1 MKAVLLRSKAIKL
14 RLQFEPDNFQFVDL
28 KQNTLPYI
36 AVMRF
41 GAWLLIFLRKEQ
53 YRMKLVLAEKPSV
66 AMSLSK
72 VIGANQR
79 GDGYMEGN
87 GYIVSWC
94 VGHLVE
100 LSQPEAYDEK
110 YAKWRYDD
118 LPIFPEHWQY
128 QVSTSTKKQFGIL
141 KKLMLRKDV
150 ESLICATDAG
160 REGELIFRLV
170 YHQCGCKKPVERLWI
185 SSMEDSAI
193 REGFQK
199 LRPGTEYDALYEA
212 ALCRERADW
221 IVGINA
227 TRLFSCLYGQTL
239 NVGRVMTPTLAMVVM
254 RDAAIRAFKPEPFY
268 SAELKFRDFQAGG
281 ERMKEKAEA
290 EKLVAECCQAGCAVI
305 TKVEQ
310 KEKSEK
316 PPTLFDL
323 TSLQREANRQLG
335 FTAQQTL
342 DYTQALYEKKLV
354 TYPRTDSRYLTDDM
368 ASLVPELVSVIQQSF
383 QIQPD
388 ETAPVNAAQVINSKK
403 VTDHHAIIPT
413 KTAAGYDISSLPSG
427 EQAILTMLA
436 VRLICA
442 VGTSCRYAETIV
454 EAKCAGQKF
463 STKGK
468 TVTDMGWRR
477 YAGKPV
483 EDAEKNAEAG
493 DLPELSEG
501 MTLELAGVDLKEG
514 KTSPPKRFTEDLL
527 LSAMESASSDEFPAG
542 VERKGIGT
550 PATRAAIIEKL
561 VQKGFIERRGDKK
574 TKYLCS
580 TDKGNAL
587 VTVVP
592 EQIQSPSMTAD
603 WEEKLLKIEHGEY
616 DSDAFMGE
624 ISSMVSGLVKTYEAV
639 KGADVLMQP
648 ERKVIGSCPA
658 CGSDVCETAK
668 GWFCRDKGCR
678 FALWKENRFFQTL
691 GKQMTEELAKQLVNQ
706 GKARLT
712 HCYSKKSGRYYDT
725 TVYVETGE
733 DGAAAFKLEFG
744 GKK

>member
-1 MKAVLLRSKAIKL
+1 
-14 RLQFEPDNFQFVDL
+14 
-28 KQNTLPYI
+28 
-36 AVMRF
+36 
-41 GAWLLIFLRKEQ
+41 
-53 YRMKLVLAEKPSV
+53 MKLVLAEKPSV

-72 VIGANQR
+72 VIGADQR

-87 GYIVSWC
+87 GYLVSWC

-110 YAKWRYDD
+110 YAKWKYDD
-118 LPIFPEHWQY
+118 LPILPEHWQY
-128 QVSTSTKKQFGIL
+128 QVSASTKKQFGIL
-141 KKLMLRKDV
+141 KKLMQRKDV

-290 EKLVAECCQAGCAVI
+290 EKLVAECCQAGSAII

-316 PPTLFDL
+316 PPALFDL

-368 ASLVPELVSVIQQSF
+368 APLVSELVSVIQQSF
-383 QIQPD
+383 QIQADVP
-388 ETAPVNAAQVINSKK
+388 APVNAAQVINSKK

-413 KTAAGYDISSLPSG
+413 KTAASYDISSLPSG

-442 VGTSCRYAETIV
+442 VGTPCLYAETVV
-454 EAKCAGQKF
+454 EAECAGQKF
-463 STKGK
+463 RTKGK
-468 TVTDMGWRR
+468 TATDIGWRR
-477 YAGKPV
+477 YAGKPS
-483 EDAEKNAEAG
+483 EEAEKNAGAG
-493 DLPELSEG
+493 ELPELSEG
-501 MTLELAGVDLKEG
+501 MTLELARVDLKEG
-514 KTSPPKRFTEDLL
+514 KPSPPKRFTEDLL

-616 DSDAFMGE
+616 DGDAFMGE

-668 GWFCRDKGCR
+668 GWFCRDKNCK

-706 GKARLT
+706 GKARLI
-712 HCYSKKSGRYYDT
+712 HCYSRKSNRYYDT
-725 TVYVETGE
+725 TVHVETGE

>member
-1 MKAVLLRSKAIKL
+1 
-14 RLQFEPDNFQFVDL
+14 
-28 KQNTLPYI
+28 
-36 AVMRF
+36 
-41 GAWLLIFLRKEQ
+41 
-53 YRMKLVLAEKPSV
+53 MKLVLAEKPSV

-79 GDGYMEGN
+79 GDGYMEGG
-87 GYIVSWC
+87 GYLVSWC

-118 LPIFPEHWQY
+118 LPILPEHWQY
-128 QVSTSTKKQFGIL
+128 QVSASTKKQFGIL
-141 KKLMLRKDV
+141 KKLMQRKDV

-290 EKLVAECCQAGCAVI
+290 EKLVAECCQAGSAII

-316 PPTLFDL
+316 PPALFDL

-368 ASLVPELVSVIQQSF
+368 APLVPELVSVIQQSF
-383 QIQPD
+383 QIQADVP
-388 ETAPVNAAQVINSKK
+388 APVNAAQVINSKK

-413 KTAAGYDISSLPSG
+413 KTAASYDISSLPSG

-442 VGTSCRYAETIV
+442 VGTPCLYAETVV
-454 EAKCAGQKF
+454 EAECAGQKF
-463 STKGK
+463 RTKGK
-468 TVTDMGWRR
+468 TATDIGWRR
-477 YAGKPV
+477 YAGKPS
-483 EDAEKNAEAG
+483 EEAEKNAGAG
-493 DLPELSEG
+493 ELPELSEG
-501 MTLELAGVDLKEG
+501 MTLELARVNLKEG

-616 DSDAFMGE
+616 DGDAFMGE

-668 GWFCRDKGCR
+668 GWFCRDKNCK

-706 GKARLT
+706 GKARLI
-712 HCYSKKSGRYYDT
+712 HCYSRKSNRYYDT
-725 TVYVETGE
+725 TVHVETGE

>member
-1 MKAVLLRSKAIKL
+1 
-14 RLQFEPDNFQFVDL
+14 
-28 KQNTLPYI
+28 
-36 AVMRF
+36 
-41 GAWLLIFLRKEQ
+41 
-53 YRMKLVLAEKPSV
+53 MKLVLAEKPSV

-87 GYIVSWC
+87 GYLVSWC

-110 YAKWRYDD
+110 YAKWKYDD
-118 LPIFPEHWQY
+118 LPILPEHWQY
-128 QVSTSTKKQFGIL
+128 QVSASTKKQFGIL
-141 KKLMLRKDV
+141 KKLMQRKDV

-290 EKLVAECCQAGCAVI
+290 EKLVAECCQAGSAII

-316 PPTLFDL
+316 PPALFDL

-368 ASLVPELVSVIQQSF
+368 APLVPELVSVIQQSF
-383 QIQPD
+383 QIQADVP
-388 ETAPVNAAQVINSKK
+388 APVNAAQVINSKK

-413 KTAAGYDISSLPSG
+413 KTAASYDISSLPSG

-442 VGTSCRYAETIV
+442 VGIPCLYAETVV
-454 EAKCAGQKF
+454 EAECAGQKF
-463 STKGK
+463 RTKGK
-468 TVTDMGWRR
+468 TATDIGWRR
-477 YAGKPV
+477 YAGKPS
-483 EDAEKNAEAG
+483 EEAEKNAGAG
-493 DLPELSEG
+493 ELPELSEG
-501 MTLELAGVDLKEG
+501 MTLELARVDLKEG

-668 GWFCRDKGCR
+668 GWFCRDKSCK

-706 GKARLT
+706 GKARLI
-712 HCYSKKSGRYYDT
+712 HCYSRKSNRYYDT
-725 TVYVETGE
+725 TVHVETGE

>member
-1 MKAVLLRSKAIKL
+1 
-14 RLQFEPDNFQFVDL
+14 
-28 KQNTLPYI
+28 
-36 AVMRF
+36 
-41 GAWLLIFLRKEQ
+41 
-53 YRMKLVLAEKPSV
+53 MKLVLAEKPSV

-72 VIGANQR
+72 VIGADQR

-87 GYIVSWC
+87 GYLVSWC

-110 YAKWRYDD
+110 YAKWKYDD
-118 LPIFPEHWQY
+118 LPILPEHWQY
-128 QVSTSTKKQFGIL
+128 QVSASTKKQFGIL
-141 KKLMLRKDV
+141 KKLMQRKDV

-290 EKLVAECCQAGCAVI
+290 EKLVAECCQAGSAII

-316 PPTLFDL
+316 PPALFDL

-368 ASLVPELVSVIQQSF
+368 APLVPELVSVIQQSF
-383 QIQPD
+383 QIQADVP
-388 ETAPVNAAQVINSKK
+388 APVNAAQVINSKK

-413 KTAAGYDISSLPSG
+413 KTAASYDISSLPSG

-442 VGTSCRYAETIV
+442 VGTPCLYAETVV
-454 EAKCAGQKF
+454 EAECAGQKF
-463 STKGK
+463 RTKGK
-468 TVTDMGWRR
+468 TATDIGWRR
-477 YAGKPV
+477 YAGKPS
-483 EDAEKNAEAG
+483 EEAEKNAGAG
-493 DLPELSEG
+493 ELPELSEG
-501 MTLELAGVDLKEG
+501 MTLELARVDLKEG

-561 VQKGFIERRGDKK
+561 VQKGFIERSGDKK

-616 DSDAFMGE
+616 DGDAFMGE

-668 GWFCRDKGCR
+668 GWFCRDKNCK

-706 GKARLT
+706 GKARLI
-712 HCYSKKSGRYYDT
+712 HCYSRKSNRYYDT
-725 TVYVETGE
+725 TVHVETGE

>member
-1 MKAVLLRSKAIKL
+1 
-14 RLQFEPDNFQFVDL
+14 
-28 KQNTLPYI
+28 
-36 AVMRF
+36 
-41 GAWLLIFLRKEQ
+41 
-53 YRMKLVLAEKPSV
+53 
-66 AMSLSK
+66 
-72 VIGANQR
+72 
-79 GDGYMEGN
+79 
-87 GYIVSWC
+87 
-94 VGHLVE
+94 
-100 LSQPEAYDEK
+100 
-110 YAKWRYDD
+110 
-118 LPIFPEHWQY
+118 
-128 QVSTSTKKQFGIL
+128 
-141 KKLMLRKDV
+141 
-150 ESLICATDAG
+150 
-160 REGELIFRLV
+160 
-170 YHQCGCKKPVERLWI
+170 
-185 SSMEDSAI
+185 
-193 REGFQK
+193 
-199 LRPGTEYDALYEA
+199 
-212 ALCRERADW
+212 
-221 IVGINA
+221 
-227 TRLFSCLYGQTL
+227 
-239 NVGRVMTPTLAMVVM
+239 
-254 RDAAIRAFKPEPFY
+254 
-268 SAELKFRDFQAGG
+268 
-281 ERMKEKAEA
+281 MKEKVET
-290 EKLVAECCQAGCAVI
+290 EKLVAECCQAGSAII

-310 KEKSEK
+310 KEKAEK

-368 ASLVPELVSVIQQSF
+368 APLVPELVSVIQQSF
-383 QIQPD
+383 QIHPD
-388 ETAPVNAAQVINSKK
+388 APAPVNAAQVINSKK

-442 VGTSCRYAETIV
+442 VGTPCRYAETIV
-454 EAKCAGQKF
+454 EAECAGQKF
-463 STKGK
+463 RTKGK
-468 TVTDMGWRR
+468 TVTDMGWRQ
-477 YAGKPV
+477 YAEKTS
-483 EDAEKNAEAG
+483 EDAEKHAEAG
-493 DLPELSEG
+493 DFPELSEG

-574 TKYLCS
+574 KKYLCS

-668 GWFCRDKGCR
+668 GWFCRDKSCK

-712 HCYSKKSGRYYDT
+712 HCYSRKSNRYYDT
-725 TVYVETGE
+725 TVYVETRE
-733 DGAAAFKLEFG
+733 DGAVAFKLEFG

>member
-1 MKAVLLRSKAIKL
+1 
-14 RLQFEPDNFQFVDL
+14 
-28 KQNTLPYI
+28 
-36 AVMRF
+36 
-41 GAWLLIFLRKEQ
+41 
-53 YRMKLVLAEKPSV
+53 MKLVLAEKPSV

-72 VIGANQR
+72 VIGADQR

-87 GYIVSWC
+87 GYLVSWC

-110 YAKWRYDD
+110 YAKWKYDD
-118 LPIFPEHWQY
+118 LPILPEHWQY
-128 QVSTSTKKQFGIL
+128 QVSASTKKQFGIL
-141 KKLMLRKDV
+141 KKLMQRKDV

-268 SAELKFRDFQAGG
+268 SAELKFQDFQAGG
-281 ERMKEKAEA
+281 ERMKEKAEV
-290 EKLVAECCQAGCAVI
+290 EKLVAECCQAGSAII

-323 TSLQREANRQLG
+323 TSLQRESNRQLG

-368 ASLVPELVSVIQQSF
+368 APLVPELVSAIQQSF

-388 ETAPVNAAQVINSKK
+388 APAPVNAAQVINSKK

-442 VGTSCRYAETIV
+442 VGTPCRYTETIV
-454 EAKCAGQKF
+454 EAECAGQKF
-463 STKGK
+463 RTKGK

-477 YAGKPV
+477 YAEKPA

-658 CGSDVCETAK
+658 CGGDVCETAN
-668 GWFCRDKGCR
+668 GWFCRDKSCK

-725 TVYVETGE
+725 TVHVETGE

>member
-1 MKAVLLRSKAIKL
+1 
-14 RLQFEPDNFQFVDL
+14 
-28 KQNTLPYI
+28 
-36 AVMRF
+36 
-41 GAWLLIFLRKEQ
+41 
-53 YRMKLVLAEKPSV
+53 MKLVLAEKPSV

-87 GYIVSWC
+87 GYLVSWC

-110 YAKWRYDD
+110 YAKWKYDD
-118 LPIFPEHWQY
+118 LPILPEHWQY
-128 QVSTSTKKQFGIL
+128 QVSASTKKQFGIL
-141 KKLMLRKDV
+141 KKLMQRKDV

-290 EKLVAECCQAGCAVI
+290 EKLVAECCQAGSAII

-316 PPTLFDL
+316 PPALFDL

-368 ASLVPELVSVIQQSF
+368 APLVPELVSVIQQSF
-383 QIQPD
+383 QIQADVP
-388 ETAPVNAAQVINSKK
+388 APVNAAQVINSKK

-427 EQAILTMLA
+427 EQAILTLLA

-442 VGTSCRYAETIV
+442 VGTPCHYAETIV
-454 EAKCAGQKF
+454 EAECAGQKF
-463 STKGK
+463 RTKGK

-477 YAGKPV
+477 YARKAV

-668 GWFCRDKGCR
+668 GWFCRDRGCK

-725 TVYVETGE
+725 TVHVETGE

>member
-1 MKAVLLRSKAIKL
+1 
-14 RLQFEPDNFQFVDL
+14 
-28 KQNTLPYI
+28 
-36 AVMRF
+36 
-41 GAWLLIFLRKEQ
+41 
-53 YRMKLVLAEKPSV
+53 MKLVLAEKPSV

-72 VIGANQR
+72 VIGADQR

-87 GYIVSWC
+87 GYLVSWC

-110 YAKWRYDD
+110 YARWKYDD
-118 LPIFPEHWQY
+118 LPILPEHWQY
-128 QVSTSTKKQFGIL
+128 QVSASTKKQFGIL
-141 KKLMLRKDV
+141 KKLMQRKDV

-170 YHQCGCKKPVERLWI
+170 YQQAGCKKPVERLWI

-290 EKLVAECCQAGCAVI
+290 EKLVAECCQAGSAII

-316 PPTLFDL
+316 PPALFDL

-354 TYPRTDSRYLTDDM
+354 TYPRTDSRYLTTDM
-368 ASLVPELVSVIQQSF
+368 APLVPELVSVIQQSF

-388 ETAPVNAAQVINSKK
+388 APAPVNAAQVINSKK

-442 VGTSCRYAETIV
+442 VGTPCRYAETIV
-454 EAKCAGQKF
+454 EAECADQKF
-463 STKGK
+463 RTKGK
-468 TVTDMGWRR
+468 TVTEMGWRQ
-477 YAGKPV
+477 YAEKTS
-483 EDAEKNAEAG
+483 EDAEKQAEEG
-493 DLPELSEG
+493 DFPELSEG

-574 TKYLCS
+574 KKYLCS

-668 GWFCRDKGCR
+668 GWFCRDKSCK

-712 HCYSKKSGRYYDT
+712 HCYSRKSNRYYDT

>member
-1 MKAVLLRSKAIKL
+1 
-14 RLQFEPDNFQFVDL
+14 
-28 KQNTLPYI
+28 
-36 AVMRF
+36 
-41 GAWLLIFLRKEQ
+41 
-53 YRMKLVLAEKPSV
+53 MKLVLAEKPSV

-87 GYIVSWC
+87 GYLVSWC

-118 LPIFPEHWQY
+118 LPILPEHWQY
-128 QVSTSTKKQFGIL
+128 QVSASTKKQFGIL
-141 KKLMLRKDV
+141 KKLMQRKDV

-185 SSMEDSAI
+185 SSMEDRAI

-281 ERMKEKAEA
+281 ERMKAKAEA
-290 EKLVAECCQAGCAVI
+290 EKLVAECCQAGSAII

-323 TSLQREANRQLG
+323 TLLQREANRQLG

-368 ASLVPELVSVIQQSF
+368 APLVPELVSVIQQSF
-383 QIQPD
+383 RIQPD
-388 ETAPVNAAQVINSKK
+388 EPVPVNAAQVINSNK

-442 VGTSCRYAETIV
+442 VGTPCHYAETIV
-454 EAKCAGQKF
+454 EAECAGQKF
-463 STKGK
+463 RTKVK
-468 TVTDMGWRR
+468 TVTDMGWRQ

-574 TKYLCS
+574 MKYLCS

-616 DSDAFMGE
+616 DSDAFIGE

-668 GWFCRDKGCR
+668 GWFCRDKSCK

-706 GKARLT
+706 GKTRLT

-725 TVYVETGE
+725 TVHVETGE

>member
-1 MKAVLLRSKAIKL
+1 
-14 RLQFEPDNFQFVDL
+14 
-28 KQNTLPYI
+28 
-36 AVMRF
+36 
-41 GAWLLIFLRKEQ
+41 
-53 YRMKLVLAEKPSV
+53 MKLVLAEKPSV

-72 VIGANQR
+72 VIGADQR

-87 GYIVSWC
+87 GYLVSWC

-110 YAKWRYDD
+110 YAKWKYDD
-118 LPIFPEHWQY
+118 LPILPEHWQY
-128 QVSTSTKKQFGIL
+128 QVSASTKKQFGIL
-141 KKLMLRKDV
+141 KKLMQRKDV

-281 ERMKEKAEA
+281 ERMKAKADA
-290 EKLVAECCQAGCAVI
+290 EKLVAECCQAGSAII

-316 PPTLFDL
+316 PPALFDL

-368 ASLVPELVSVIQQSF
+368 APLVPELVSVIQQSF
-383 QIQPD
+383 QIQADVP
-388 ETAPVNAAQVINSKK
+388 APVNAAQVINSKK

-413 KTAAGYDISSLPSG
+413 KTAASYDISPLPSG

-442 VGTSCRYAETIV
+442 VGTPCLYAETVV
-454 EAKCAGQKF
+454 EAECAGQKF
-463 STKGK
+463 RTKGK
-468 TVTDMGWRR
+468 TATDIGWRR
-477 YAGKPV
+477 YAGKPS
-483 EDAEKNAEAG
+483 EEAEKNAGAG
-493 DLPELSEG
+493 ELPELSEG
-501 MTLELAGVDLKEG
+501 MTLELARVDLKEG

-668 GWFCRDKGCR
+668 GWFCRDKNCK

-691 GKQMTEELAKQLVNQ
+691 GKQMTEELAKQLVNR

-712 HCYSKKSGRYYDT
+712 HCYSRKSNRYYDT
-725 TVYVETGE
+725 TVHVETGE

>member
-1 MKAVLLRSKAIKL
+1 
-14 RLQFEPDNFQFVDL
+14 
-28 KQNTLPYI
+28 
-36 AVMRF
+36 
-41 GAWLLIFLRKEQ
+41 
-53 YRMKLVLAEKPSV
+53 MKLVLAEKPSV

-87 GYIVSWC
+87 GYLVSWC

-100 LSQPEAYDEK
+100 LSQPEAYGEK
-110 YAKWRYDD
+110 YARWKYDD
-118 LPIFPEHWQY
+118 LPILPEHWQY
-128 QVSTSTKKQFGIL
+128 QVSASTKKQFGIL
-141 KKLMLRKDV
+141 KKLMQRKDV

-170 YHQCGCKKPVERLWI
+170 YQQAGCKKPVERLWI

-254 RDAAIRAFKPEPFY
+254 RDAAIRAFKSEPFY

-290 EKLVAECCQAGCAVI
+290 EKLVAECCQAGSAII

-316 PPTLFDL
+316 PPALFDL

-354 TYPRTDSRYLTDDM
+354 TYPRTDSRYLTADM
-368 ASLVPELVSVIQQSF
+368 APLVPELVSVIQQSF

-388 ETAPVNAAQVINSKK
+388 APAPVNAAQVINSKK

-442 VGTSCRYAETIV
+442 VGTPCRYAETIV
-454 EAKCAGQKF
+454 EAECADQKF
-463 STKGK
+463 RTKGK
-468 TVTDMGWRR
+468 TVTEMGWRQ
-477 YAGKPV
+477 YAEKTS
-483 EDAEKNAEAG
+483 EDAEKHAEEG
-493 DLPELSEG
+493 DFPELSEG
-501 MTLELAGVDLKEG
+501 MILELAGVDLKEG

-574 TKYLCS
+574 KKYLCS

-668 GWFCRDKGCR
+668 GWFCRDKSCK

-706 GKARLT
+706 GKARLI
-712 HCYSKKSGRYYDT
+712 HCYSRKSNRYYDT
-725 TVYVETGE
+725 TVHVETGE

>member
-1 MKAVLLRSKAIKL
+1 
-14 RLQFEPDNFQFVDL
+14 
-28 KQNTLPYI
+28 
-36 AVMRF
+36 
-41 GAWLLIFLRKEQ
+41 
-53 YRMKLVLAEKPSV
+53 MKLVLAEKPSV

-118 LPIFPEHWQY
+118 LPILPEHWQY

-141 KKLMLRKDV
+141 KKLMLRKNV

-170 YHQCGCKKPVERLWI
+170 YQQAGCKKPVERLWI

-290 EKLVAECCQAGCAVI
+290 EKLVAECCQAGSAII

-316 PPTLFDL
+316 PPALFDL

-368 ASLVPELVSVIQQSF
+368 APLVPELVSVIQQSF
-383 QIQPD
+383 QIQADVP
-388 ETAPVNAAQVINSKK
+388 APVNAAQVINSKK

-413 KTAAGYDISSLPSG
+413 KTAASYDISSLPSG

-442 VGTSCRYAETIV
+442 VGTPCLYAETVV
-454 EAKCAGQKF
+454 EAECAGQKF
-463 STKGK
+463 RTKGK
-468 TVTDMGWRR
+468 TATDIGWRR
-477 YAGKPV
+477 YAGKPS
-483 EDAEKNAEAG
+483 EEAEKNAGAG
-493 DLPELSEG
+493 ELPELSEG

-616 DSDAFMGE
+616 DGDAFMGE

-668 GWFCRDKGCR
+668 GWFCRDKNCK

-706 GKARLT
+706 GKARLI
-712 HCYSKKSGRYYDT
+712 HCYSRKSNRYYDT
-725 TVYVETGE
+725 TVHVETGE

>member
-1 MKAVLLRSKAIKL
+1 
-14 RLQFEPDNFQFVDL
+14 
-28 KQNTLPYI
+28 
-36 AVMRF
+36 
-41 GAWLLIFLRKEQ
+41 
-53 YRMKLVLAEKPSV
+53 MKLVLAEKPSV

-87 GYIVSWC
+87 GYFVSWC

-118 LPIFPEHWQY
+118 LPILPEHWQY
-128 QVSTSTKKQFGIL
+128 QVSASTKKQFGIL
-141 KKLMLRKDV
+141 KKLMQRKDV

-212 ALCRERADW
+212 ALCRECADW

-227 TRLFSCLYGQTL
+227 TRLFSCLYRQTL

-254 RDAAIRAFKPEPFY
+254 RDAAIRAFKSEPFY

-290 EKLVAECCQAGCAVI
+290 EKLVAECCQAGSAI
-305 TKVEQ
+305 IAKVEQ

-316 PPTLFDL
+316 PPALFDL

-368 ASLVPELVSVIQQSF
+368 APLVPELVSAIQQSF

-388 ETAPVNAAQVINSKK
+388 VSAPVNAAQVINSKK

-427 EQAILTMLA
+427 EQAILTLLA

-442 VGTSCRYAETIV
+442 VGTPCHYAETIV
-454 EAKCAGQKF
+454 EAECAGQKF
-463 STKGK
+463 RTKGK

-477 YAGKPV
+477 YAEKPI

-493 DLPELSEG
+493 ELPKLSEG

-574 TKYLCS
+574 TKCLFS

-603 WEEKLLKIEHGEY
+603 WEGKLLKIEHGEY

-648 ERKVIGSCPA
+648 ERKVIGSCPT
-658 CGSDVCETAK
+658 CGSNVCETTK
-668 GWFCRDKGCR
+668 GWFCRDKNCK

-706 GKARLT
+706 GKARLI
-712 HCYSKKSGRYYDT
+712 HCYSRKSNRYYDT
-725 TVYVETGE
+725 TVHVETGE

-744 GKK
+744 GEK

>member
-1 MKAVLLRSKAIKL
+1 
-14 RLQFEPDNFQFVDL
+14 
-28 KQNTLPYI
+28 
-36 AVMRF
+36 
-41 GAWLLIFLRKEQ
+41 
-53 YRMKLVLAEKPSV
+53 MKLVLAEKPSV

-72 VIGANQR
+72 VIGADQR

-87 GYIVSWC
+87 GYLVSWC

-110 YAKWRYDD
+110 YAKWKYDD
-118 LPIFPEHWQY
+118 LPILPEHWQY
-128 QVSTSTKKQFGIL
+128 QVSASTKKQFGIL
-141 KKLMLRKDV
+141 KKLMQRKDV

-227 TRLFSCLYGQTL
+227 NRLFSCLYGQTL

-290 EKLVAECCQAGCAVI
+290 EKLVAECCQAGSAII

-316 PPTLFDL
+316 PPALFDL

-368 ASLVPELVSVIQQSF
+368 APLVPELVSVIQQSF
-383 QIQPD
+383 QIQADVP
-388 ETAPVNAAQVINSKK
+388 APVNAAQVINSKK

-413 KTAAGYDISSLPSG
+413 KTAASYDISSLPSG

-442 VGTSCRYAETIV
+442 VGTPCLYAETVV
-454 EAKCAGQKF
+454 EAECAGQKF
-463 STKGK
+463 RTKGK
-468 TVTDMGWRR
+468 TATDIGWRR
-477 YAGKPV
+477 YAGKPS
-483 EDAEKNAEAG
+483 EEAEKNAGASE
-493 DLPELSEG
+493 LPELSEG
-501 MTLELAGVDLKEG
+501 MTLELARVDLKEG

-668 GWFCRDKGCR
+668 GWFCRDKNCK

-706 GKARLT
+706 GKARLI
-712 HCYSKKSGRYYDT
+712 HCYSRKSNRYYDT
-725 TVYVETGE
+725 TVHVETGE